1 MCGKYRQRSPHA
13 GDAVEL
19 YAGQSVAV
27 FGRACAR
34 NPEDSPSAF
43 NMERRGALGDRSCR
57 GSAAGAELE
66 VLLRQQ
72 CAVRQC
78 GQLSRARLCAVL
90 RGGGHRP
97 RRDMGRRHHAGQQLA
112 DGAVSAGFRA
122 VPVGRGGRPGV
133 RRMVQDPCP
142 RRNVHRTQSSGYR
155 RAGRCGFSRAG
166 AGRKHP
172 PQRGANSAGI

>member
-34 NPEDSPSAF
+34 NPEDPPSAF

-78 GQLSRARLCAVL
+78 WQLSRARLCAVL

-142 RRNVHRTQSSGYR
+142 RRVLHRTQGGADR
-155 RAGRCGFSRAG
+155 RAWRCGYGGAG
-166 AGRKHP
+166 AGRKHSP
-172 PQRGANSAGI
+172 RHRAAFARI

>member
-1 MCGKYRQRSPHA
+1 
-13 GDAVEL
+13 
-19 YAGQSVAV
+19 
-27 FGRACAR
+27 
-34 NPEDSPSAF
+34 
-43 NMERRGALGDRSCR
+43 MERRGALGDRSCR

-72 CAVRQC
+72 RAVRQC
-78 GQLSRARLCAVL
+78 RQLSRARLCAVL
-90 RGGGHRP
+90 RGGGYRP

-142 RRNVHRTQSSGYR
+142 RRVLHRAQSGDDR
-155 RAGRCGFSRAG
+155 RVRRCGHSGAG

-172 PQRGANSAGI
+172 PRHRAAFARIGKDPACAVQRILLHMGQAHRGNRPAPYPCAERQKFGLLCH